1 MSRVLSSVV
10 LLELVVVSLLVSIL
24 PLVEVEAVIA
34 PPLPPT
40 MRIYYYNGTYADVIR
55 VRPGENVSI
64 RIIAVFTHPY
74 EGIWLWLS
82 NTSDRAIDPYDAYYV
97 GPFEVE
103 DVMGSEVIHY
113 TFTPDELPEPFRRE
127 VRTYRF
133 TVGRGWINGT
143 LPVFVMG
150 GVEYWIKLTDV
161 NPTNGTEIAP
171 EHILVSENKIVFYDT
186 EICSAEDSGATLAPS
201 TPVIISCV
209 YTVEGMQYN
218 ITQVVNGEVKDWR
231 LATIEVHEVHT
242 DYGTTWVYSGFT
254 ETITIHDLGLR
265 RTLTGPTNY
274 TVYINVIRVDGEE
287 AVVASFNYTVPAREV
302 YLSGPGVQRNLY
314 YHGEDYRDVVRLII
328 GRNYTVEVNWFT
340 SSGTISVY
348 LNETLLVTQLLNET
362 GGAEVDIEIPA
373 DVTPGVY
380 VFRVLNTGEV
390 EYNFTVDVV
399 LIIPMIEVVPSR
411 GYVGDTV
418 TVYGYNFDEYIDR
431 TVTIVFARDIHLHV
445 YYDIGNCTITAATWS
460 CDIVIPTIPG
470 GNYTVLVR
478 DETTGEYISVEIY
491 DYLVNTTFTVL
502 PRLVVEPSVI
512 PSSYDGFINITGTG
526 FEATT
531 LYWVTLDNQFLA
543 LVKSDENGTFRIQL
557 VGGGFRP
564 GLHVIAV
571 YKTAVESG
579 VVYVL
584 TDTVVAYAHFTVTEE
599 GDIIAGK
606 IDELKEVLVLLI
618 NSSREEILIRIDN
631 NTVTI
636 LSELREIKTDLA
648 TLLELLEGINATLIE
663 IKGDIATISTN
674 VGYIRVKVDFLE
686 RLINLSREAIIEE
699 IRDGVAVIQL
709 NIGNLRVEIRA
720 KLDAI
725 NATLIEIK
733 GDIATIST
741 NVGEIKARVDT
752 LRDLIESSRIAI
764 ITEIRDGVATIQ
776 TDLAEIKAVLDALE
790 PVIIDI
796 NDTVVTILTRIGEL
810 QADLSMIRDLIDN
823 STSAIITEI
832 RGGIA
837 VIQTNISSISA
848 KLDAINATL
857 VEVIGEGI
865 GRLET
870 AIGDLLVDLTAIREL
885 IRESREIIISRIDNS
900 TVKIQ
905 SELGTIAISLKAIN
919 ATLLEKLLPEISSA
933 INTLLSG
940 VESGIRVEVSE
951 VRSLVETVSKTV
963 SDIKSDTETI
973 KESTAA
979 MPTVSTAVWL
989 AVVFSLIAAI
999 LSALVTIGVRVRLA
1013 S

>member
-1 MSRVLSSVV
+1 VSRVLSSIV
-10 LLELVVVSLLVSIL
+10 LLELVVVSLLVSVL
-24 PLVEVEAVIA
+24 PLVEVEAVVV
-34 PPLPPT
+34 PPP
-40 MRIYYYNGTYADVIR
+40 MIIYYYDGTYADVIR
-55 VRPGENVSI
+55 VKPGENVSI
-64 RIIAVFTHPY
+64 RIIARFEPPSY
-74 EGIWLWLS
+74 GIWLWLS
-82 NTSDRAIDPYDAYYV
+82 NTSDRAISPYDAYYV
-97 GPFEVE
+97 GPFNVD
-103 DVMGSEVIHY
+103 DVIGSEVIHY
-113 TFTPDELPEPFRRE
+113 TFTPDKLPEPFRRE
-127 VRTYRF
+127 GRTYRF

-161 NPTNGTEIAP
+161 DPTEYGTEIAP

-186 EICSAEDSGATLAPS
+186 EICSAEDSGGTLAPS
-201 TPVIISCV
+201 TPVTISCV
-209 YTVEGMQYN
+209 YTVEGRQYN

-231 LATIEVHEVHT
+231 LATIEVKEVPT
-242 DYGTTWVYSGFT
+242 DYGTTWVYKGFT
-254 ETITIHDLGLR
+254 ETIRIHDLGLR
-265 RTLTGPTNY
+265 RTRTGPTSY

-302 YLSGPGVQRNLY
+302 YLSGPGVKRDLY
-314 YHGEDYRDVVRLII
+314 YHGEDYRGVVRLII
-328 GRNYTVEVNWFT
+328 GRTYTVEVNWFT

-348 LNETLLVTQLLNET
+348 LNETLLVTQQLNKT
-362 GGAEVDIEIPA
+362 GGARVDVTIPT

-380 VFRVLNTGEV
+380 VFRVLDTGEV
-390 EYNFTVDVV
+390 EYSLIVDVV

-418 TVYGYNFDEYIDR
+418 TVYGYNFDEYIGR
-431 TVTIVFARDIHLHV
+431 TVTIVFARDIYLQV
-445 YYDIGNCTITAATWS
+445 YYDIGKCTITAATWS
-460 CDIVIPTIPG
+460 CNITVPAIPG
-470 GNYTVLVR
+470 GKYFVVVR
-478 DETTGEYISVEIY
+478 DETTGEYIRAGIY
-491 DYLVNTTFTVL
+491 DYPVNTTFTIL

-512 PSSYDGFINITGTG
+512 PSSYDGYINITGTG

-543 LVKSDENGTFRIQL
+543 LVKSDANGTFRIQL

-571 YKTAVESG
+571 YGVEVESG
-579 VVYVL
+579 VAYAL

-606 IDELKEVLVLLI
+606 IDELREVLVQLI
-618 NSSREEILIRIDN
+618 SSSREEILIRIEN
-631 NTVTI
+631 NTVAI
-636 LSELREIKTDLA
+636 LSELREIRTDLA
-648 TLLELLEGINATLIE
+648 TLLRLLEEINATLIE
-663 IKGDIATISTN
+663 VREYTAIISTD

-686 RLINLSREAIIEE
+686 RLINSSREAIIKE
-699 IRDGVAVIQL
+699 IRDGVAIIRVD
-709 NIGNLRVEIRA
+709 IGNLRGEIRA

-733 GDIATIST
+733 GDIATIKT
-741 NVGEIKARVDT
+741 TVGEIKARVDA
-752 LRDLIESSRIAI
+752 LRELIESSTSAI
-764 ITEIRDGVATIQ
+764 ITEIREGVATIQ
-776 TDLAEIKAVLDALE
+776 TDLGEIRAVLDALE

-810 QADLSMIRDLIDN
+810 QADLSLIRELIES

-870 AIGDLLVDLTAIREL
+870 AIGNVLVDLTAIREL

-905 SELGTIAISLKAIN
+905 SKLGTIAISLKAIN
-919 ATLLEKLLPEISSA
+919 ETLLEKLLPEISSA

-940 VESGIRVEVSE
+940 VESRITEEVRG
-951 VRSLVETVSKTV
+951 VRSLVVDVLTTARS
-963 SDIKSDTETI
+963 IKSDTETI

-979 MPTVSTAVWL
+979 MPTVSAAVWL
-989 AVVFSLIAAI
+989 AVIFSLIAAI

>member
-1 MSRVLSSVV
+1 VSV
-10 LLELVVVSLLVSIL
+10 L

-40 MRIYYYNGTYADVIR
+40 MRIYYYDGTYADVIR

-64 RIIAVFTHPY
+64 QIIAGFTGHY

-82 NTSDRAIDPYDAYYV
+82 TNNNRTISPYDAYYV
-97 GPFEVE
+97 GSFNV
-103 DVMGSEVIHY
+103 DHVMGSEVIHY
-113 TFTPDELPEPFRRE
+113 TFTPEELPEPFKRE
-127 VRTYRF
+127 GRTYRF

-161 NPTNGTEIAP
+161 DPTRYGTNITS

-186 EICSAEDSGATLAPS
+186 ETCTAEKSSTTLAPS
-201 TPVIISCV
+201 TPVSITCV
-209 YTVEGMQYN
+209 YTVEGRQYN

-231 LATIEVHEVHT
+231 LATIEVHEVLT
-242 DYGTTWVYSGFT
+242 GYGTTWVYKGFN
-254 ETITIHDLGLR
+254 ETITIHDLGLL
-265 RTLTGPTNY
+265 RTREGPTNY

-328 GRNYTVEVNWFT
+328 GRTYTVEVNWFA

-348 LNETLLVTQLLNET
+348 LNGTLLATQQLNET
-362 GGAEVDIEIPA
+362 GGARVDIGIPT
-373 DVTPGVY
+373 DVKPGVY

-390 EYNFTVDVV
+390 EYSFTVDVV
-399 LIIPMIEVVPSR
+399 LIIPMIEVVPPR

-431 TVTIVFARDIHLHV
+431 TVTIVFKRGPQE
-445 YYDIGNCTITAATWS
+445 YDISNCTITAATWS

-470 GNYTVLVR
+470 GEYTVLVR
-478 DETTGEYISVEIY
+478 NETGEYVRAGVYNYS
-491 DYLVNTTFTVL
+491 VNTTFTIL

-512 PSSYDGFINITGTG
+512 PSSYDGYINITGTG

-531 LYWVTLDNQFLA
+531 LYSVTVDNQL
-543 LVKSDENGTFRIQL
+543 LERVKSDAKGTLRIQL
-557 VGGGFRP
+557 PSGGFRP

-571 YKTAVESG
+571 YRAVVESG
-579 VVYVL
+579 VVYAL

-599 GDIIAGK
+599 GDIIAEK
-606 IDELKEVLVLLI
+606 IDKLREVLVQLI

-636 LSELREIKTDLA
+636 LSELGTIRTDLA
-648 TLLELLEGINATLIE
+648 TLLRLLERINATLIE
-663 IKGDIATISTN
+663 VKGDVATISTN
-674 VGYIRVKVDFLE
+674 VGYIRVRVDFLE
-686 RLINLSREAIIEE
+686 RLINFSREVIIEE
-699 IRDGVAVIQL
+699 IRGGVAVIRL
-709 NIGNLRVEIRA
+709 DIGGLRGEIRA

-725 NATLIEIK
+725 NATLIEVK
-733 GDIATIST
+733 GDIATIKT
-741 NVGEIKARVDT
+741 TVGEIKARVDA
-752 LRDLIESSRIAI
+752 LRDLIESSKEAI
-764 ITEIRDGVATIQ
+764 ITEIRGGVATIQ
-776 TDLAEIKAVLDALE
+776 TDLSEIRAALEALE

-810 QADLSMIRDLIDN
+810 QADLSLIRELIDN

-832 RGGIA
+832 RSGVA
-837 VIQTNISSISA
+837 VIQTNIGNISA

-870 AIGDLLVDLTAIREL
+870 AIGTVLVDLTAIREL
-885 IRESREIIISRIDNS
+885 IRDSREIIISRIDNS

-905 SELGTIAISLKAIN
+905 SELGRIAIKLDTIN
-919 ATLLEKLLPEISSA
+919 KTLLEKLLPEISSA

-940 VESGIRVEVSE
+940 VESRIRDEIKG
-951 VRSLVETVSKTV
+951 VRSLVETVWTTV
-963 SDIKSDTETI
+963 SNIKRDTENI

-979 MPTVSTAVWL
+979 IPTVSTAVWL